1 MYMTKIL
8 CTAIALLGALGSLHA
23 QQPRLVVQIVVGSMR
38 ADDIDRYA
46 ANFGDGGFLRL
57 QRGGAVFT
65 GSRYDYQQTS
75 TPVSLATLTTGAQPS
90 THGVIGLRWR
100 DYVQNEVVD
109 LVRSKEGISP
119 RNLIA
124 PTLGEAL
131 LAESPESR
139 VVTVAAEPVSAVVMA
154 GRAGQA
160 FWMDPM
166 YCNWTTSA
174 WYDRVL
180 PEWIQQF
187 NRERF
192 NLSYLG
198 DEWSTLLDRGEY
210 RNTRRFDIVPQPRT
224 KEEKREKRTP
234 ELRFADDLDRMLHT
248 PAGNAAVL
256 GFAKL
261 AVAQYK
267 LGADEAPDLLNIC
280 LDAPRRIAEAYGPE
294 SVEVED
300 MYYRLDRDLADFL
313 TYLDAQAGEGNVVVA
328 LASDHGTSPSYDAG
342 AEECDRF
349 NLRQFEVIV
358 NSFLNVRYGVGK
370 WLLEYEDKCVY
381 LDHNL
386 IYEKGLD
393 LASVQNEVAIFA
405 MQFRGVSHA
414 LSATAMRTS
423 YFGSGYARKMQ
434 LPARVDRGTRTMPLF
449 LGFDV
454 RLRHRSAAHLL
465 RDRHR
470 SAVRGPRGGHDRG
483 SPHARLAARRAQ
495 TRRRGGLAAAGSN
508 RRGVGDRRRRTTA
521 TVREQAPVH
530 PTRNGAMRGGGPRP
544 AAFPATPAQ
553 DAIRPAEFT
562 QRCGMKEGRRKQ
574 YNE

>member
-434 LPARVDRGTRTMPLF
+434 NSFYPRRSGDVILNFQPGWIEERERCRSSSGSMYGYDTEVPLIFYGTGIAPQCVGREVDMIAVAPTLASLLGVRKPA
-449 LGFDV
+449 
-454 RLRHRSAAHLL
+454 AAE
-465 RDRHR
+465 
-470 SAVRGPRGGHDRG
+470 G
-483 SPHARLAARRAQ
+483 SPLPEV
-495 TRRRGGLAAAGSN
+495 TG
-508 RRGVGDRRRRTTA
+508 
-521 TVREQAPVH
+521 
-530 PTRNGAMRGGGPRP
+530 
-544 AAFPATPAQ
+544 
-553 DAIRPAEFT
+553 
-562 QRCGMKEGRRKQ
+562 EG
-574 YNE
+574 

>member
-1 MYMTKIL
+1 MTKFF
-8 CTAIALLGALGSLHA
+8 CTAIALLFFLGDASA
-23 QQPRLVVQIVVGSMR
+23 RQPRLVVQIVVGSMR

-46 ANFGDGGFLRL
+46 ANFGEDGFLRL
-57 QRGGAVFT
+57 QRGGTVFT

-100 DYVQNEVVD
+100 DYVQNEAVD
-109 LVRSKEGISP
+109 LIRGKDGISP

-139 VVTVAAEPVSAVVMA
+139 IVTVAAEPVSAVVSA
-154 GRAGQA
+154 GRAGHA
-160 FWMDPM
+160 YWMDPM
-166 YCNWTTSA
+166 HCNWTTSA
-174 WYDRVL
+174 WYDRLL

-192 NLSYLG
+192 NLSYLT
-198 DEWSTLLDRGEY
+198 DAWDTLLDRGKY
-210 RNTRRFDIVPQPRT
+210 RNSRRFDIVPRPST
-224 KEEKREKRTP
+224 KEEKRAKRTP
-234 ELRFADDLDRMLHT
+234 EFQFTDDLDRMLHT
-248 PAGNAAVL
+248 PAGNSAVL

-267 LGADEAPDLLNIC
+267 MGADTTPDLLTIC

-300 MYYRLDRDLADFL
+300 MYYRLDRDLGDFL
-313 TYLDAQAGEGNVVVA
+313 TFLDAQAGEDNIIVM
-328 LASDHGTSPSYDAG
+328 LTSDHGTSPSFDAG

-349 NLRQFEVIV
+349 NMRQFEVIV

-434 LPARVDRGTRTMPLF
+434 NSFYPRRSG
-449 LGFDV
+449 DV
-454 RLRHRSAAHLL
+454 ILNFQP
-465 RDRHR
+465 
-470 SAVRGPRGGHDRG
+470 GWIEEC
-483 SPHARLAARRAQ
+483 
-495 TRRRGGLAAAGSN
+495 
-508 RRGVGDRRRRTTA
+508 DRRRSSSGSMYGYDTEVPLLFYGTGIAAQRVGREVDMISVAPTLA
-521 TVREQAPVH
+521 ELLGVRK
-530 PTRNGAMRGGGPRP
+530 P
-544 AAFPATPAQ
+544 AA
-553 DAIRPAEFT
+553 AE
-562 QRCGMKEGRRKQ
+562 GSPLKEITDRR
-574 YNE
+574 